1 MAAYIP
7 TLRTDINKA
16 SSHTKNKES
25 NDNVE
30 PSKPSKTD
38 RNKGVDRGC
47 CTGQQGHHLIPQA
60 AMKGV
65 DCPGYKD
72 SDAPVVCVEG
82 GRGSGGSHERIH
94 NKFDK
99 ALDKKLKDKAIDASG
114 KMSMTD
120 AIDAAAESHTET
132 FPLSGCGKDC
142 IKAQLEDYYGGL
154 CPNAKVNA
162 VDQLGNPV
170 KAPNRDNNHE

>member
-1 MAAYIP
+1 MENHLFSHHAHQKRSLIP
-7 TLRTDINKA
+7 HKKQGDSANNI
-16 SSHTKNKES
+16 
-25 NDNVE
+25 E

-99 ALDKKLKDKAIDASG
+99 ALDKKLKDNAIDSNG

-142 IKAQLEDYYGGL
+142 IKAQLEDYYKGL
-154 CPNAKVNA
+154 CPDSKVNA
-162 VDQLGNPV
+162 VDQLGNTV
-170 KAPNRDNNHE
+170 RRENRREN